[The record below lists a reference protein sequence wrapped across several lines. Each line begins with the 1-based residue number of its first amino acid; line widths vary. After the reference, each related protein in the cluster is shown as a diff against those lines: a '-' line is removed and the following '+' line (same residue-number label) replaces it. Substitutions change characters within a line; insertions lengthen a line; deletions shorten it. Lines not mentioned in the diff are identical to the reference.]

1 MSRQNEQERL
11 KNDEI
16 QARVDIQRE
25 FEELRLK
32 KEALWNTMKREQPA
46 DCDGNRRKKVADV
59 TQDLELCEH
68 NLDMIMQ
75 ENMENKQQQE
85 NRILVS
91 CCNREPE
98 IIMESGEIWSI

>member
-1 MSRQNEQERL
+1 M
-11 KNDEI
+11 
-16 QARVDIQRE
+16 
-25 FEELRLK
+25 
-32 KEALWNTMKREQPA
+32 
-46 DCDGNRRKKVADV
+46 ADV

-85 NRILVS
+85 NRILGS
-91 CCNREPE
+91 CCNREHE